1 MNIQNIAVL
10 GAGMMGNGIAQVV
23 LQSGFPVWLRDINN
37 DLLAAAESRIQSNL
51 ARAVAKGK
59 LQETEAQACLERLTL
74 LHRPG

>member
-1 MNIQNIAVL
+1 MNIQNIAIL

-51 ARAVAKGK
+51 ARAVSNG
-59 LQETEAQACLERLTL
+59 
-74 LHRPG
+74 